1 MSDKPALLS
10 GDNPQI
16 PKGFGDAPVAAYI
29 DAVPG
34 WKQDVCRRLDALI
47 VKTVP
52 GVLKAV
58 KWNTPMYAVEEGR
71 WFTSMHCYKTYVR
84 VTFFQGTQMTPVPA
98 GPSKVGNVRYHD
110 IKEGGFDDAQLSDW
124 IKQAAALPG
133 EKM

>member
-1 MSDKPALLS
+1 MTDTPKLLS

-16 PKGFGDAPVAAYI
+16 PKGFGDAPVQAWI

-34 WKQDVCRRLDALI
+34 WKQEVCRRLDALI
-47 VKTVP
+47 AKTVP

-71 WFTSMHCYKTYVR
+71 WFTSMHCYKTFVR

-98 GPSKVGNVRYHD
+98 GPSRIGNVRYHD
-110 IKEGGFDDAQLSDW
+110 IKEGAFDDARLADW
-124 IKQAAALPG
+124 IRQAAALPG

>member
-1 MSDKPALLS
+1 MTDGPVLLS

-16 PKGFGDAPVAAYI
+16 AKGFGDAPVQAYI

-47 VKTVP
+47 VATVP

-58 KWNTPMYAVEEGR
+58 KWNTPLYAVEEGR
-71 WFTSMHCYKTYVR
+71 WFTSMHCYTRYVR
-84 VTFFQGTQMTPVPA
+84 VTFFQGARMDPVPP
-98 GPSKVGNVRYHD
+98 GPSRVGAVRYMD
-110 IKEGGFDDAQLSDW
+110 IREGAFDEDRLSDW
-124 IKQAAALPG
+124 MRQAAALPG

>member
-1 MSDKPALLS
+1 
-10 GDNPQI
+10 
-16 PKGFGDAPVAAYI
+16 VAAYI

>member
-1 MSDKPALLS
+1 MSDKPVLLS

-16 PKGFGDAPVAAYI
+16 AKGFGDAPVQDWI

-47 VKTVP
+47 VATVP

-58 KWNTPMYAVEEGR
+58 KWNTPMYGVEEGR
-71 WFTSMHCYKTYVR
+71 WFTSMHCYKTFVR
-84 VTFFQGTQMTPVPA
+84 VTFFQGAKLEPTPA
-98 GPSKVGNVRYHD
+98 GPSKVGDVRYHD
-110 IKEGGFDDAQLSDW
+110 IREGAFDDAPLADW
-124 IKQAAALPG
+124 MKQAAALPG